1 MNQTEHAI
9 DLMKQA
15 VLLGPEGESM
25 DLEDRYTLDEII
37 RIKAA
42 IGSLRKAGELVNRAL
57 AQAWHTDY
65 PGQEIDDEWNVNYLG
80 FATKRVWQGEGSS
93 YMFASWLKNQD
104 VETIMKVV
112 GGAYKVGV
120 SGVPQGVR
128 NSVFDEEVTDK
139 ELRIKNRPRSK

>member
-25 DLEDRYTLDEII
+25 DLEGGYTLDEII

-42 IGSLRKAGELVNRAL
+42 IGSLRKAGELVGRAL
-57 AQAWHTDY
+57 AQAWHADY

-80 FATKRVWQGEGSS
+80 HATKRVWQDEQAEV
-93 YMFASWLKNQD
+93 FANWLKSQD
-104 VETIMKVV
+104 TDTIMKVV
-112 GGAYKVGV
+112 GAASKVGV
-120 SGVPQGVR
+120 SGVPWSVR
-128 NSVFDEEVTDK
+128 DSVFDEEVTDD
-139 ELRIKNRPRSK
+139 ELRIKSRPRRK

>member
-15 VLLGPEGESM
+15 VLLGPEGEHM
-25 DLEDRYTLDEII
+25 DLEGGYTLDEII

-65 PGQEIDDEWNVNYLG
+65 PGQEIDDEWNVNFLG
-80 FATKRVWQGEGSS
+80 FATKRTWQDGQAEV
-93 YMFASWLKNQD
+93 FANWLKSQD
-104 VETIMKVV
+104 TATIMKVV
-112 GGAYKVGV
+112 GAASKVGV
-120 SGVPQGVR
+120 SGVPRGVR
-128 NSVFDEEVTDK
+128 DSVFDEEVTDD